1 MPPRLEALLTSGER
15 RVLSV
20 PGSTSSIGNV
30 LGRLDDWIETEDG
43 GWIQKRF
50 IVEVR
55 LRGSDDEEPRSRTDE
70 YEELDDAAGELADQ
84 ALR

>member
-55 LRGSDDEEPRSRTDE
+55 LRGSDDDESRGSTDE
-70 YEELDDAAGELADQ
+70 YGELDDAARQPADQ
-84 ALR
+84 AAP

>member
-55 LRGSDDEEPRSRTDE
+55 LRGSDDDESRSSTDE
-70 YEELDDAAGELADQ
+70 YGQLDDAAGQHADQ
-84 ALR
+84 AVR